1 MDLTDKIMYE
11 SDDYICKSGKV
22 AYYMSGLKQLL
33 QELAGIVEETD
44 IRRWTIAHRGWC
56 LRYCRA
62 DAGKV
67 MTGVQI
73 HQKKLDWADLFIS
86 MVMYFHF

>member
-11 SDDYICKSGKV
+11 PDDYICKSGKV

-44 IRRWTIAHRGWC
+44 IRRWTIAHRGWR

-67 MTGVQI
+67 MTSEMTEYKYIRRNLIG
-73 HQKKLDWADLFIS
+73 LTCS
-86 MVMYFHF
+86 